1 MKVKAIA
8 SFFHGGSRKVG
19 DEFEVSDHAGG
30 LLKAKG
36 LVSLGADVELNT
48 SWTSPNAADGL
59 GDGSQPV
66 ADSDTGVGGTSGAS
80 DQSLVVAA
88 ADAAT
93 KEGGQPAPSPADDG
107 PADDSHQGGSLG
119 MGLGAVS
126 GTLEQNPVVADADA
140 TKEDETVADPAQAEL
155 VPTVVE
161 AEKAT
166 SVKVKRSTRE

>member
-48 SWTSPNAADGL
+48 SWTSPNAA
-59 GDGSQPV
+59 
-66 ADSDTGVGGTSGAS
+66 
-80 DQSLVVAA
+80 

-119 MGLGAVS
+119 TGLGAVS

-140 TKEDETVADPAQAEL
+140 GKEGKAVVEPAQAEL
-155 VPTVVE
+155 VPVS
-161 AEKAT
+161 AKSGKADAGKT
-166 SVKVKRSTRE
+166 KRSE

>member
-1 MKVKAIA
+1 MRVKAIA

-59 GDGSQPV
+59 GDGSKQV
-66 ADSDTGVGGTSGAS
+66 ADSDTEVETTSGAA
-80 DQSLVVAA
+80 DQGQAV
-88 ADAAT
+88 ADANAAT
-93 KEGGQPAPSPADDG
+93 NEGGQPAPSPADDG

-119 MGLGAVS
+119 AGLGAVS
-126 GTLEQNPVVADADA
+126 GTLEQSPVVADADA
-140 TKEDETVADPAQAEL
+140 GKEGKAVVESAQAEL
-155 VPTVVE
+155 VPVS
-161 AEKAT
+161 AKSGKADAGKT
-166 SVKVKRSTRE
+166 KRSE

>member
-48 SWTSPNAADGL
+48 SWTSPNAVDGL

-66 ADSDTGVGGTSGAS
+66 ADSDTGVGRTSGAS

-88 ADAAT
+88 DDAAT
-93 KEGGQPAPSPADDG
+93 KEGK
-107 PADDSHQGGSLG
+107 
-119 MGLGAVS
+119 AVV
-126 GTLEQNPVVADADA
+126 E
-140 TKEDETVADPAQAEL
+140 PAQAEL
-155 VPTVVE
+155 VPVS
-161 AEKAT
+161 AKSGKADAGKT
-166 SVKVKRSTRE
+166 KRSE